1 VKKSELLSSSH
12 EVTNTGRM
20 PVKLNLRLLSMVII
34 LVVMWIF
41 FRLQVGSFYFSG
53 ESIAKLFRDMV
64 TWTILAGGA
73 TLVIVSGNIDL
84 SVGSLLALCAA
95 TCALLMNHTYGL
107 GLSPD
112 IAVPAAILVGTF
124 FGFFQGILTAYFR
137 IPSFIVTLGGFFVF
151 RGMTQK
157 VSAFDPSIPGTSW
170 VSDIGY
176 QFIPQNIVWVIGIA
190 SCIIIA
196 FVIFTSAV
204 KKKKLNIESTPLWL
218 TMLKILVFSFI
229 ILFFIYKVNQYKG
242 LPYQT
247 LIMFALLVVL
257 YIISKNTRFGRYLY
271 AIGGNLQAA
280 RLSGIKVE
288 RKIVAVFALMGFLA
302 GVAGVIWMAQNQGS
316 TKNAGEFYELYAIAA
331 AVIGGTSLMGG
342 RGTIFGTFLGGL
354 VMATVIQG
362 MDYTSLDNWMQL
374 VVRGSVLVL
383 AVGIDIMS
391 KDPPLWFQQLKFNML
406 KRKT

>member
-1 VKKSELLSSSH
+1 MKNSNLLDGSK
-12 EVTNTGRM
+12 V
-20 PVKLNLRLLSMVII
+20 PLKLNLRLLSMVII
-34 LVVMWIF
+34 LVVMWVF

-53 ESIAKLFRDMV
+53 ESFAKLSRDMV
-64 TWTILAGGA
+64 SWTILAAGA

-95 TCALLMNHTYGL
+95 TAAILINPDYGL
-107 GLSPD
+107 GLSAS
-112 IAVPAAILVGTF
+112 IAVPIAILVGTLL
-124 FGFFQGILTAYFR
+124 GAFQGFLTAYFK

-157 VSAFDPSIPGTSW
+157 VSAFDPRVPDKSW
-170 VSDIGY
+170 IVRIGFDY
-176 QFIPQNIVWVIGIA
+176 VQQNIGWIIGIA
-190 SCIIIA
+190 ACIIMA
-196 FVIFTSAV
+196 VVLLWTSA
-204 KKKKLNIESTPLWL
+204 KKKKLNIETLPLWL
-218 TMLKILVFSFI
+218 TISKIVIFSMI
-229 ILFFIYKVNQYKG
+229 ILLFILKVNQYKG

-247 LIMFALLVVL
+247 LVMFVVL
-257 YIISKNTRFGRYLY
+257 VALFIISKNTRFGRYLY
-271 AIGGNLQAA
+271 AIGGNMQAA

-288 RKIVAVFALMGFLA
+288 RKIVGVFALMGMLA

-362 MDYTSLDNWMQL
+362 MDYTSLDNWLQL

-383 AVGIDIMS
+383 AVGIDIMT
-391 KDPPLWFQQLKFNML
+391 KNPPLWLQQFKYKLS
-406 KRKT
+406 RKNSKA

>member
-1 VKKSELLSSSH
+1 MKNSNLLDGSK
-12 EVTNTGRM
+12 V
-20 PVKLNLRLLSMVII
+20 PLKLNLRLLSMVII
-34 LVVMWIF
+34 LVVMWVF

-53 ESIAKLFRDMV
+53 ESFAKLSRDMV
-64 TWTILAGGA
+64 SWTILAAGA

-95 TCALLMNHTYGL
+95 TAAILINPDYGL
-107 GLSPD
+107 GLSAS
-112 IAVPAAILVGTF
+112 IAVPIAILVGTLL
-124 FGFFQGILTAYFR
+124 GAFQGFLTAYFK

-157 VSAFDPSIPGTSW
+157 VSAFDPRVPDKSW
-170 VSDIGY
+170 IVRIGFDY
-176 QFIPQNIVWVIGIA
+176 VPQNIGWIIGIA
-190 SCIIIA
+190 ACIIMA
-196 FVIFTSAV
+196 LVLLWTSA
-204 KKKKLNIESTPLWL
+204 KKKKLNIETLPLWL
-218 TMLKILVFSFI
+218 TISKIVIFSLI
-229 ILFFIYKVNQYKG
+229 ILLFILKVNQYKG

-247 LIMFALLVVL
+247 LVMFVVL
-257 YIISKNTRFGRYLY
+257 VALFIISKNTRFGRYLY
-271 AIGGNLQAA
+271 AIGGNMQAA

-288 RKIVAVFALMGFLA
+288 RKIVGVFALMGMLA
-302 GVAGVIWMAQNQGS
+302 GVAGVVWMAQNQGS

-362 MDYTSLDNWMQL
+362 MDYTSLDNWLQL

-383 AVGIDIMS
+383 AVGIDIMT
-391 KDPPLWFQQLKFNML
+391 KNPPLWLQQFKYKLS
-406 KRKT
+406 RKNSNA

>member
-1 VKKSELLSSSH
+1 MKNSNLLDGSK
-12 EVTNTGRM
+12 V
-20 PVKLNLRLLSMVII
+20 PLKLNLRLLSMVII
-34 LVVMWIF
+34 LVVMWVF

-53 ESIAKLFRDMV
+53 ESFAKLSRDMV
-64 TWTILAGGA
+64 SWTILAAGA

-95 TCALLMNHTYGL
+95 TAAILINPDYGL
-107 GLSPD
+107 GLSAS
-112 IAVPAAILVGTF
+112 IAVPIAILVGTLL
-124 FGFFQGILTAYFR
+124 GAFQGFLTAYFK

-157 VSAFDPSIPGTSW
+157 VSAFDPRVPDKSW
-170 VSDIGY
+170 IVRIGFDY
-176 QFIPQNIVWVIGIA
+176 VPQNIGWIIGIA
-190 SCIIIA
+190 ACIIMA
-196 FVIFTSAV
+196 FVLLWTSA
-204 KKKKLNIESTPLWL
+204 KKKKLNIETLPLWL
-218 TMLKILVFSFI
+218 TISKIVIFSLI
-229 ILFFIYKVNQYKG
+229 ILLFILKVNQYKG

-247 LIMFALLVVL
+247 LVMFVVL
-257 YIISKNTRFGRYLY
+257 VALFIISKNTRFGRYLY
-271 AIGGNLQAA
+271 AIGGNMQAA

-288 RKIVAVFALMGFLA
+288 RKIVGVFALMGMLA
-302 GVAGVIWMAQNQGS
+302 GVAGVVWMAQNQGS

-362 MDYTSLDNWMQL
+362 MDYTSLDNWLQL

-383 AVGIDIMS
+383 AVGIDIMT
-391 KDPPLWFQQLKFNML
+391 KNPPLWLQQFKYKLS
-406 KRKT
+406 RKNSKA